1 MAWKDEVVGR
11 GGGEGGDWVVVGGRR
26 KSNLF
31 MGQADYKAHVYRG
44 RVHNTT
50 QLNGAAE
57 PARERVR
64 QQQHQ

>member
-1 MAWKDEVVGR
+1 MKSLGG
-11 GGGEGGDWVVVGGRR
+11 GGGEVGDWVVVGGRR